1 MTDEQRTV
9 ALFAILMTV
18 AWSGFC
24 WAAGAIWGYTR
35 GRRHTP
41 PHRRSL

>member
-35 GRRHTP
+35 GRRPTP
-41 PHRRSL
+41 PRRRSL